1 MKHEIKPSKA
11 LILVLLAGLLLSA
24 CGTITIAKAAK
35 NTPELLSTATSN
47 VSLVSEAH
55 LVPRDYKYLS
65 FATGG
70 KVSEILVKKGDTVT
84 EGQVLAR
91 LGERSQA
98 EAAVASANLE
108 KVSAQQA
115 YDELQ
120 RTVNIAR
127 AVNLQTL
134 INAKETVNITQ
145 SAWDTIDTD
154 EYQKKIDDATT
165 EVNNKKD
172 DLKTAQDD
180 YAKYKDL
187 SVDNPDRKLYQ
198 DKLDQAQK
206 AYDETVRKLTTLI
219 DQRDLA
225 KADYDKAQADVIE
238 AQRKFDAVQNGPD
251 PDQLSLTEARLANA
265 NAQLTAAQAAL
276 DNLELKAPFTGKV
289 VDINVVSNEQVG
301 TNNWAILVAD
311 ESAWYVETDDLT
323 ELDVVKVALD
333 QKATIVADALPDVE
347 MTGKVTEISDVF
359 SQKGGDITY
368 KVRILLETGA
378 GGAIDPRL
386 RWGMTVEVTFPAG
399 TQP

>member
-35 NTPELLSTATSN
+35 NTPVLQSTATSN

-70 KVSEILVKKGDTVT
+70 KISEILVKKGDPVT

-91 LGERSQA
+91 LGERAQA
-98 EAAVASANLE
+98 EAAVASADLE

-120 RTVNIAR
+120 RTVNIVR
-127 AVNLQTL
+127 AVNLKTL
-134 INAKETVNITQ
+134 INAKETLNTTQ
-145 SAWDTIDTD
+145 SAWDALDTD

-180 YAKYKDL
+180 YDKYKDL

-206 AYDETVRKLTTLI
+206 AYDEAVRKLTTLI
-219 DQRDLA
+219 DARDLA

-301 TNNWAILVAD
+301 PNNWAILVAD

>member
-1 MKHEIKPSKA
+1 M
-11 LILVLLAGLLLSA
+11 
-24 CGTITIAKAAK
+24 
-35 NTPELLSTATSN
+35 
-47 VSLVSEAH
+47 
-55 LVPRDYKYLS
+55 
-65 FATGG
+65 
-70 KVSEILVKKGDTVT
+70 KKGDTVA

-91 LGERSQA
+91 LGERAQA

-115 YDELQ
+115 YDELN
-120 RTVNIAR
+120 RTAGIVR
-127 AVNLQTL
+127 AANWQAL
-134 INAKETVNITQ
+134 INAKEALNTTQ
-145 SAWDTIDTD
+145 SAWDAIDTD

-180 YAKYKDL
+180 YDKYKDL
-187 SVDNPDRKLYQ
+187 SVDNVDRKLYK
-198 DKLDQAQK
+198 DRLDQAQK
-206 AYDETVRKLTTLI
+206 DYDEAVRKLTTLI

-225 KADYDKAQADVIE
+225 KADYDKAQVDVTE
-238 AQRKFDAVQNGPD
+238 AQRKYDAVQNGPD
-251 PDQLSLTEARLANA
+251 PDQLSLAEARLANA
-265 NAQLTAAQAAL
+265 DAQLTAAQSAL
-276 DNLELKAPFTGKV
+276 DNLELKAPFSGKV

-301 TNNWAILVAD
+301 PNNWAILVAD

-333 QKATIVADALPDVE
+333 QKVTVVADALPGVE

-359 SQKGGDITY
+359 SQKGGDVTY
-368 KVRILLETGA
+368 KVRILLEGGA